1 LATSSIT
8 HTIFLGSTPP
18 LFASTI
24 RAGFPPAFATRQGI
38 DGAVWLQQF
47 QPTRPDEWSVRHE
60 GTLHA
65 FGYVQA
71 SKEQRK
77 FIDCCP
83 DLDYAVI
90 CESYRHV
97 FIYKPRND
105 SAGGLRNRNGP
116 QVIIGKQNLVTLDP
130 DVGEVLGLVTAP
142 NVITILTQHAV
153 LYLQV

>member
-1 LATSSIT
+1 
-8 HTIFLGSTPP
+8 
-18 LFASTI
+18 
-24 RAGFPPAFATRQGI
+24 
-38 DGAVWLQQF
+38 LQQF